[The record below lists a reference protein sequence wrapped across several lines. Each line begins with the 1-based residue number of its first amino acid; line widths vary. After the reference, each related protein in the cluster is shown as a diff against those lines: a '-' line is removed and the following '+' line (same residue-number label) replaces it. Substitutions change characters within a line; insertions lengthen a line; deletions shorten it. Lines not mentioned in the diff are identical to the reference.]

1 VAVADISKK
10 TASKQ
15 TTYLLYLAIPR
26 IFVGYHFI
34 GVAWAKLSRGFLNGK
49 DLSAQLLQTVGKD
62 PVGWHRH
69 FILGFVLPHSAFFSY
84 LVPLGEL
91 AIGIS
96 LVLGCLVR
104 LSSLFGAFHNL
115 NILFAIALASSGAQ
129 VAVNEIFIVLHL
141 MFVFAS
147 AGRVIGMDCILK
159 KGFPRSWL
167 F

>member
-1 VAVADISKK
+1 MSLA
-10 TASKQ
+10 TNFKQ
-15 TTYLLYLAIPR
+15 STSLLYLAILR
-26 IFVGYHFI
+26 IMVGYHFLD
-34 GVAWAKLSRGFLNGK
+34 VAWAKLSRGFLNGD
-49 DLSAQLLQTVGKD
+49 DLPAQLLKTVAKD
-62 PVGWHRH
+62 PIGWHRD
-69 FILGFVLPHSAFFSY
+69 FIVGFILPHSVFFSY

-104 LSSLFGAFHNL
+104 ISSSFGAFHNL
-115 NILFAIALASSGAQ
+115 NILFAIALPGSGAQ
-129 VAVNEIFIVLHL
+129 TAVNEIFIILHL

-147 AGRVIGMDCILK
+147 AGRVLGVDGILK